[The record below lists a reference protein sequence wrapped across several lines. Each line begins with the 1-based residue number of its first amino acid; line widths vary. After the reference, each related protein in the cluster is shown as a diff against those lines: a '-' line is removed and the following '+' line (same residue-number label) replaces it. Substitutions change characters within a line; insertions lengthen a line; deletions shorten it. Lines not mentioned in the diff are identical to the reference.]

1 MTGGPP
7 GGGTSPQGGPPQ
19 RPRIDEGDA
28 RRLGIIGA
36 IVLGIALLLIFI
48 VENSREVKVSFVFFE
63 ARMSLIW
70 VIVLSAVTGWVVGF
84 LLARLIKRRFLS
96 RPD

>member
-1 MTGGPP
+1 MTGEPPVGGPP
-7 GGGTSPQGGPPQ
+7 PHGGPPQ

-28 RRLGIIGA
+28 RRIGIIGA

-48 VENSREVKVSFVFFE
+48 VENSRQVKVSFVFFD
-63 ARMSLIW
+63 AQMSLIW

-84 LLARLIKRRFLS
+84 LLARLIRRRFFS
-96 RPD
+96 RPG

>member
-7 GGGTSPQGGPPQ
+7 PEGTSPKGGPPE

-28 RRLGIIGA
+28 RRIGIIGA
-36 IVLGIALLLIFI
+36 IILGISLLLIFI
-48 VENSREVKVSFVFFE
+48 VENSREVTVSFVFFE

-70 VIVLSAVTGWVVGF
+70 VIVLSAVTGWIVGF
-84 LLARLIKRRFLS
+84 LLARLIRRRFLN
-96 RPD
+96 RPG

>member
-1 MTGGPP
+1 MTGEHPGGLTPPSGGPP
-7 GGGTSPQGGPPQ
+7 E
-19 RPRIDEGDA
+19 RARIDEGDA
-28 RRLGIIGA
+28 RRIGIIGA

-48 VENSREVKVSFVFFE
+48 VENSRQVRVSFVFFD
-63 ARMSLIW
+63 AQMSLIW

-84 LLARLIKRRFLS
+84 LLARLIRRRFLS